1 MSVPPTAALAGQ
13 TALVTGGARR
23 VGAEIARS
31 LHAAGASVAVHC
43 HHSVA
48 AAEALC
54 AELEALRPGSAA
66 LFRADLLEV
75 AVLAPLVEAVSARF
89 GALHLL
95 VNNASSFY
103 PTPFG
108 TVTPQAWTDLMGTN
122 LQAPLFLSQ
131 AAAPAL
137 RRARG
142 SIVNIIDIHGLR
154 ALPDYIVYSTAKAAL
169 MHLTLALARE
179 LAPEIRVNG
188 VSPGPVLW
196 PEAGMAAERKQDII
210 AHTPLGHIGTPL
222 DVARAVR
229 FFASEAP
236 FITGQILAVDGGR
249 SLRW

>member
-1 MSVPPTAALAGQ
+1 MSVTPTAALAGQ

-23 VGAEIARS
+23 VGAEIVRC
-31 LHAAGASVAVHC
+31 LHAAGANVAIHC
-43 HHSVA
+43 HRSVA

-54 AELEALRPGSAA
+54 AELNALRPASAE
-66 LFRADLLEV
+66 LFMADLLDG
-75 AVLAPLVEAVSARF
+75 AALAPLAAAVSARF

-108 TVTPQAWTDLMGTN
+108 SVTAQAWTDLTGTN

-169 MHLTLALARE
+169 MHLTRALARE
-179 LAPEIRVNG
+179 LAPQVRVNG
-188 VSPGPVLW
+188 VAPGPVLW
-196 PEAGMAAERKQDII
+196 PEAGMEAERQQDII

-229 FFASEAP
+229 FFATDAP
-236 FITGQILAVDGGR
+236 FVTGQILAVDGGR

>member
-1 MSVPPTAALAGQ
+1 MSVPPSAALAGQ

-23 VGAEIARS
+23 VGAEIVRC
-31 LHAAGASVAVHC
+31 LHAAGANVAVHC
-43 HHSVA
+43 HHSRA

-54 AELEALRPGSAA
+54 AQLCAQRAGSAA
-66 LFRADLLEV
+66 LFEADLLEV
-75 AVLAPLVEAVSARF
+75 ATLVPLAEAVSARF

-108 TVTPQAWTDLMGTN
+108 SVSAQAWTDLMGTN

-137 RRARG
+137 RRTRG
-142 SIVNIIDIHGLR
+142 AIVNIIDIHGLR

-169 MHLTLALARE
+169 MHLTRALARE

-188 VSPGPVLW
+188 VAPGPVLW
-196 PEAGMAAERKQDII
+196 PEAGMEEERKQDII
-210 AHTPLGHIGTPL
+210 LHTPLGNIGTPL